1 MFAVAVIPVDHKCN
15 APFSTDS
22 PWPGPP
28 DSPFPFRRHRYAGA
42 LQADPPDIPLAGMPS
57 RAFLKIWLVFSL
69 KEDPPE
75 IYTNI
80 LHTTHSVQ
88 TLQKA
93 WNWWKLHSNC
103 DAQAISPGAH
113 TTTHDLR
120 ASDSNPLAH
129 SDFTKSS
136 SWIAGIATSFYES
149 WKPLFTKHVIVFI
162 EVLGR
167 DWKSLVFGA

>member
-1 MFAVAVIPVDHKCN
+1 MQRTFFDWFALTWSTWFPVPFQ
-15 APFSTDS
+15 APPVRRRFAGWSTWYSTCRDAKS
-22 PWPGPP
+22 GFFE
-28 DSPFPFRRHRYAGA
+28 DMAS
-42 LQADPPDIPLAGMPS
+42 
-57 RAFLKIWLVFSL
+57 FSL